1 MKITVIGLG
10 YIGLPTAILFAKYG
24 HKVTGVDLSP
34 WMTTQLNAGLIH
46 IEEPG
51 LEQDLEE
58 VLLLGNFCASTQPMS
73 ADAYIIAVPTPNKA
87 DQYQSCDTSYIEAAL
102 TSILPYVK
110 ANDTIIVESTIA
122 PRTMVDVVQPMVEKN
137 DFTVGE
143 DIFLAHCPER
153 VLPGNIMHELIHN
166 PRIIGGITDAC
177 TEKAAA
183 VYGTFVKGEMIKAQA
198 GEAEL
203 SKLME
208 NTYRDV
214 NIALANELAKISDHL
229 GIDALRVIE
238 MANKHPR
245 VNVHQPGP
253 GVGGHCLAVDP
264 YFVIA
269 AAPEQS
275 PLMQTAR
282 AINNSMPAYVVQQV
296 QALMAEREGNQVTL
310 FGLTYKGNIDDVRES
325 PAMGIRDRLDE
336 AGFEVRVFDPHVA
349 ELPLTGEE
357 ACEGSSLILVLSD
370 HDEFRNIPTSYTD
383 RMRDATILDTKNIV
397 QSVGTNVNY
406 VNYGNLY
413 KEKKTQQVAGVQ
425 G

>member
-1 MKITVIGLG
+1 MKMTVIGLG

-24 HKVTGVDLSP
+24 HQVTGVDISP
-34 WMTTQLNAGLIH
+34 WVTTQLNAGLIH

-51 LEQDLEE
+51 LEQDLQG
-58 VLLLGNFCASTQPMS
+58 VLLTENFFASTVPAS
-73 ADAYIIAVPTPNKA
+73 ADVYIIAVPTPNKA
-87 DQYQSCDTSYIEAAL
+87 DQYQSCDTRYVEAAVNN
-102 TSILPYVK
+102 ILPHVK
-110 ANDTIIVESTIA
+110 RGDTIIVESTIA
-122 PRTMVDVVQPMVEKN
+122 PRTMTDVVQPVIEQQG
-137 DFTVGE
+137 FTVGE

-153 VLPGNIMHELIHN
+153 VLPGNIMHELVHN

-214 NIALANELAKISDHL
+214 NIALANELAKISERL

-245 VNVHQPGP
+245 VTLHQPGP

-269 AAPEQS
+269 AAPEES
-275 PLMQTAR
+275 LLMQTAR
-282 AINNSMPAYVVQQV
+282 AINNSMPDFVVQQV
-296 QALMAEREGNQVTL
+296 RAFMAEREGNRVTL
-310 FGLTYKGNIDDVRES
+310 FGMTYKGNIDDVRES
-325 PAMGIRDRLDE
+325 PAMEIKARLDDM
-336 AGFEVRVFDPHVA
+336 AFDVRVFDPHVA

-357 ACEGSSLILVLSD
+357 ACDGSSLLVVLTD
-370 HDEFRNIPTSYTD
+370 HDEFRNIPTKYTNK
-383 RMRDATILDTKNIV
+383 MRDMTIFDTKNIV
-397 QSVGTNVNY
+397 QHVGAKVNY
-406 VNYGNLY
+406 VNYGNLSQA
-413 KEKKTQQVAGVQ
+413 KKIAVVPS
-425 G
+425 